1 MIALP
6 VTEIDDSLPVMFVVD
21 SSVQKKNE
29 RKNADKTVNF
39 VFSSALK
46 VGSRRKE
53 RVMGAVAGK
62 E

>member
-1 MIALP
+1 LIVA
-6 VTEIDDSLPVMFVVD
+6 FK
-21 SSVQKKNE
+21 KKNE
-29 RKNADKTVNF
+29 RKNADETVNF